1 MAVPVARS
9 LRYGLDSMSDFK
21 SLSSAKLR
29 SACRDGSFDGPTSG
43 HAPGYVQANMVI
55 LPSDYA
61 EEFLEFCENNP
72 QPCPI
77 LEVLAPGCFEPTR
90 IAPQADV
97 RTDLPRY
104 RVFRDGEPTGDP
116 TDVTELWNDDLVTFL
131 LGCSFVAEDA
141 LMKAG
146 LLLPHIAET
155 GFVPMFR
162 TTVPCISA
170 GRFNGTMVVSM
181 RPFTSD
187 EAARATEITKHY
199 PMAHGAPIHIGDPAA
214 LGIKNIEEPE
224 FGYPVTMTAD
234 QLPVFWPCGVT
245 PQEAIVN
252 AKPPIAITHAPG
264 HMFVADITSESTRI

>member
-1 MAVPVARS
+1 VAVPVARS

-131 LGCSFVAEDA
+131 LG
-141 LMKAG
+141 
-146 LLLPHIAET
+146 
-155 GFVPMFR
+155 VPSSLKM
-162 TTVPCISA
+162 P
-170 GRFNGTMVVSM
+170 
-181 RPFTSD
+181 
-187 EAARATEITKHY
+187 
-199 PMAHGAPIHIGDPAA
+199 
-214 LGIKNIEEPE
+214 
-224 FGYPVTMTAD
+224 
-234 QLPVFWPCGVT
+234 
-245 PQEAIVN
+245 
-252 AKPPIAITHAPG
+252 
-264 HMFVADITSESTRI
+264 